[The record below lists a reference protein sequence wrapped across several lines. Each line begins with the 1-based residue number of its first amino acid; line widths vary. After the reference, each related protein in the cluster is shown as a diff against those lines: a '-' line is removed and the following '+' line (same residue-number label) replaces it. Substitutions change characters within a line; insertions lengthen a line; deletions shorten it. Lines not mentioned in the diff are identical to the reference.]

1 MPPRKS
7 NTAHKLLVQEQAV
20 LCASVCTACVRRV
33 YSSMPSYSSA
43 RELAHQETASSCPG
57 VDIHPSFPATSPAFQ
72 LLRIASA
79 STPSTSVHLSRSRTE
94 HERPRL
100 VNYSRIGFQLA
111 ASPSA
116 RTHTGTSLPISIG
129 PTCSKTRTRTYS
141 TSRPTNALHM
151 RRGAARHSTAQYVSA
166 RHYITIRC
174 KRPRP
179 CHW

>member
-1 MPPRKS
+1 VRAC
-7 NTAHKLLVQEQAV
+7 TLR
-20 LCASVCTACVRRV
+20 TACVRRV

-100 VNYSRIGFQLA
+100 VNYSHIGFQLA

-116 RTHTGTSLPISIG
+116 RTHTGTSLARPSLSVPPVTRHGRVHIQHLGQQMLS
-129 PTCSKTRTRTYS
+129 TC
-141 TSRPTNALHM
+141 
-151 RRGAARHSTAQYVSA
+151 GAAQHSAARLSTALDYDQMQTSA
-166 RHYITIRC
+166 PLPLVIPLSILG
-174 KRPRP
+174 
-179 CHW
+179 